1 MVVQK
6 DDRPKSVKIGPQ
18 VFQIDFRNPK
28 TDGMLNDSSYG
39 YTLDQGNLIVV
50 SSEISLS
57 KQKVTVMHEIL
68 HAARMIFEGTTV
80 PKPKSDYE
88 IWEHHFISIFEN
100 AMLVIIQD
108 NPELIDWLSS

>member
-1 MVVQK
+1 MQK
-6 DDRPKSVKIGPQ
+6 LQLPKSVKIGPQ
-18 VFQIDFRNPK
+18 TFQIEFRNPK

-50 SSEISLS
+50 SSEISPS
-57 KQKVTVMHEIL
+57 KQRVTVMHEIM
-68 HAARMIFEGTTV
+68 HAARMIFEGTSI
-80 PKPKSDYE
+80 PKPKAEYE
-88 IWEHHFISIFEN
+88 VWEHHFVSIFEN